1 LKVISAGDMES
12 MHRYLMARYEVE
24 TFDDYIHLLA
34 LFRNTRAIEAVK
46 ARERVFELSDI
57 STSVDVARQIILRR
71 LRLRR
76 SSS

>member
-1 LKVISAGDMES
+1 MES
-12 MHRYLMARYEVE
+12 MHWYLMARYEVE

-46 ARERVFELSDI
+46 ARERVFELTNI
-57 STSVDVARQIILRR
+57 STSVDLARQLILRR
-71 LRLRR
+71 LQLRR